1 MEKVTFIS
9 GQVIDKLST
18 EMYNI
23 CKRICGEENDKINV
37 FFPTVCTIINAEKY
51 LCFFRVSFYGI
62 SLK

>member
-23 CKRICGEENDKINV
+23 CKRICGKYADKCI
-37 FFPTVCTIINAEKY
+37 FFHSMHNNKC
-51 LCFFRVSFYGI
+51 
-62 SLK
+62 